1 MKKQSVTK
9 GFAILSIAG
18 MLAKVFSLIYI
29 PALINILT
37 DQGYGIYMAAYQ
49 IFTFIFILTNSGI
62 PVAISKLVSE
72 LIATENYKD
81 ALKSFRLARYMLL
94 FLGFVM
100 ALFTVCASGFLSKRI
115 GYPKA
120 QLAVLALAPSILFTS
135 VASAY
140 RGYFQGMGN
149 MTPTA
154 ISQVIE
160 QLINVIFSLLF
171 AAMFIK
177 YGLEAGCA
185 GGTIGTSLGALAS
198 ALFLMY
204 CHKKNGAIKV
214 KDKSNIK
221 DEKYSVVYLM
231 KKIIHYGL
239 PITLCVGMN
248 SAGALIDVYNTKA
261 RLMVAGF
268 NEVNA
273 TVLYGYL
280 AKYQQ
285 FINVPIAIISS
296 LSMAVL
302 PVIAGAAA
310 KGDKKQVKSNINYAF
325 RSCFLISIPAAV
337 GLGFLADPIYKM
349 LHIGGGVEI
358 MRYGVIVLVLMAVA
372 QIQTTILQ
380 SIGKLYAATLY
391 SLIGICFKI
400 FTNYLLIANPNI
412 NIKGAI
418 YGSAIGFLVPIIL
431 NHRMIKKS
439 LKVKFNIITPAIKPF
454 IAAQIMGFIIVP
466 FHNLVSYFIEFLLKR
481 VYIANAIG
489 TLAAVILGVFIYA
502 YSLILIG
509 GVRKKDLDRMPSK
522 LIKFIP
528 KFVRKRIR

>member
-49 IFTFIFILTNSGI
+49 IFAFIFVLTNSGI

-81 ALKSFRLARYMLL
+81 ALKSFRIARYMLL
-94 FLGFVM
+94 FLGFIM
-100 ALFTVCASGFLSKRI
+100 ALFTVCASGVLSKII
-115 GYPKA
+115 GYEKA

-135 VASAY
+135 VSSAY

-160 QLINVIFSLLF
+160 QLVNIIFSLLF
-171 AAMFIK
+171 AVMFIK

-185 GGTIGTSLGALAS
+185 GGTVGTSLGALVS
-198 ALFLMY
+198 ALFLIY
-204 CHKKNGAIKV
+204 CHKKDGAIKV
-214 KDKSNIK
+214 RDKSNIK
-221 DEKYSVVYLM
+221 DEKYSMAYLM
-231 KKIIHYGL
+231 KKIVHYGL

-248 SAGALIDVYNTKA
+248 SAGALVDLYNTKA
-261 RLMVAGF
+261 RLMVGGF

-285 FINVPIAIISS
+285 LINVPIAIISS

-302 PVIAGAAA
+302 PVIAAAAA
-310 KGDKKQVKSNINYAF
+310 KGDKKQVKNNINYAF
-325 RSCFLISIPAAV
+325 KSCFLISIPAAV
-337 GLGFLADPIYKM
+337 GLGFLAKPIYSM
-349 LHIGGGVEI
+349 LHIGGGVDI
-358 MRYGVIVLVLMAVA
+358 MKYGVIVLVLMAVA

-391 SLIGICFKI
+391 SVIGICFKI
-400 FTNYLLIANPNI
+400 AINYLLIANPTI
-412 NIKGAI
+412 NIMGAI
-418 YGSAIGFLVPIIL
+418 YGSAIGFLIPIIL

-439 LKVKFNIITPAIKPF
+439 LKVNFNIITPAIRPF
-454 IAAQIMGFIIVP
+454 ISAQIMGFVIVPVYTVVNNGIIVG
-466 FHNLVSYFIEFLLKR
+466 LKK
-481 VYIANAIG
+481 VYIANAVA
-489 TLAAVILGVFIYA
+489 TMLAIILGIFIYA

-509 GVRKKDLDRMPSK
+509 GLKKKDLDRMPSK
-522 LIKFIP
+522 LRKLIPDFIIKRM
-528 KFVRKRIR
+528 K

>member
-18 MLAKVFSLIYI
+18 ILAKVFSLIYI

-37 DQGYGIYMAAYQ
+37 DEGYGIYMAAYQ
-49 IFTFIFILTNSGI
+49 IFAFIFVLTNSGI

-81 ALKSFRLARYMLL
+81 ALKSFRIARYMLL
-94 FLGFVM
+94 FLGFIM
-100 ALFTVCASGFLSKRI
+100 AVFTALASGMLANMV
-115 GYPKA
+115 GYKKA

-135 VASAY
+135 VSSAY

-154 ISQVIE
+154 VSQVIE
-160 QLINVIFSLLF
+160 QIVNIIFSLIF
-171 AAMFIK
+171 AVLFIK

-185 GGTIGTSLGALAS
+185 GGTVGTSLGALIS
-198 ALFLMY
+198 ALFLIY
-204 CHKKNGAIKV
+204 CHKKKGAIKV
-214 KDKSNIK
+214 RDKSSIK
-221 DEKYSVVYLM
+221 DEKYSVAYLT

-248 SAGALIDVYNTKA
+248 SAGILVDVYNTKS
-261 RLMVAGF
+261 RLLVAGF
-268 NEVNA
+268 SEVNA

-285 FINVPIAIISS
+285 LINVPIAIISS

-310 KGDKKQVKSNINYAF
+310 RKDKKQVKSNINYAF
-325 RSCFLISIPAAV
+325 RTCFLIAIPSAV
-337 GLGFLADPIYKM
+337 GLGVLAEPIYKM

-358 MRYGVIVLVLMAVA
+358 MKYGVVVLVLMAVA

-380 SIGKLYAATLY
+380 SINKLYAATLY
-391 SLIGICFKI
+391 SIIGIVLKI
-400 FTNYLLIANPNI
+400 FVNYLLIAKPSI
-412 NIKGAI
+412 NIMGAI
-418 YGSAIGFLVPIIL
+418 YGSAIGFLIPIML
-431 NHRMIKKS
+431 NHRMIKKT
-439 LKVKFNIITPAIKPF
+439 LRVRFNIITPAIRPF
-454 IAAQIMGFIIVP
+454 IAAGIMAFIILP
-466 FHNLVSYFIEFLLKR
+466 FHSLVNKVVILAIGKA
-481 VYIANAIG
+481 YIANALG
-489 TLAAVILGVFIYA
+489 TLLAVFLGIFVYA
-502 YSLILIG
+502 YALILIG
-509 GVRKKDLDRMPSK
+509 GLRKKDLDRMPSK
-522 LIKFIP
+522 LTKLIP
-528 KFVRKRIR
+528 TFVKKRIR

>member
-18 MLAKVFSLIYI
+18 MMAKVFSLIYI
-29 PALINILT
+29 PVLINILT
-37 DQGYGIYMAAYQ
+37 DQGYGIYAAAYQ
-49 IFTFIFILTNSGI
+49 IFLFIFVLTNSGI

-100 ALFTVCASGFLSKRI
+100 ALFTIGASGFLSKRI
-115 GYPKA
+115 GYPEA
-120 QLAVLALAPSILFTS
+120 QLSVLALAPSILFTS

-160 QLINVIFSLLF
+160 QLVNIIFSLLF

-185 GGTIGTSLGALAS
+185 GGTVGTSLGALVS
-198 ALFLMY
+198 ALFLIY
-204 CHKKNGAIKV
+204 CHRKNGAIKV
-214 KDKSNIK
+214 KDKDSIK
-221 DEKYSVVYLM
+221 DEKYSVAYLM

-248 SAGALIDVYNTKA
+248 SAGVLVDVSNTKA

-273 TVLYGYL
+273 TILYGHL

-285 FINVPIAIISS
+285 LMNVPIAIISS

-325 RSCFLISIPAAV
+325 RSCFLIAIPAAV
-337 GLGFLADPIYKM
+337 GLGSLADPIYKM

-400 FTNYLLIANPNI
+400 LTNYLLIANPSI
-412 NIKGAI
+412 NIMGAI
-418 YGSAIGFLVPIIL
+418 YGSAIGFLIPIIL

-439 LKVKFNIITPAIKPF
+439 LKVKFSLILPAIRPF
-454 IAAQIMGFIIVP
+454 IAGSIMGFIIVP
-466 FHNLVSYFIEFLLKR
+466 FHSVINHALVSVIKK
-481 VYIANAIG
+481 VYISNAVG
-489 TLAAVILGVFIYA
+489 TMAAVILGVFIYA

>member
-1 MKKQSVTK
+1 MKRQSVTK

-29 PALINILT
+29 PALLSILT
-37 DQGYGIYMAAYQ
+37 DQGYGIYMATYQ
-49 IFTFIFILTNSGI
+49 VFTFIFVLTNSGI

-100 ALFTVCASGFLSKRI
+100 ALFTVFASSSLANLIK
-115 GYPKA
+115 YPKA
-120 QLAVLALAPSILFTS
+120 QLALLALAPSIIFTS

-154 ISQVIE
+154 VSQVIE
-160 QLINVIFSLLF
+160 QIVNIIFSLLF
-171 AAMFIK
+171 AAIFIK
-177 YGLEAGCA
+177 YGLEQGCA
-185 GGTIGTSLGALAS
+185 GGTVGTSLGALVS
-198 ALFLMY
+198 ALFLIY
-204 CHKKNGAIKV
+204 CYKKNGAIKV
-214 KDKSNIK
+214 KDKSSVK
-221 DEKYSVVYLM
+221 DEKYSVAYLM

-248 SAGALIDVYNTKA
+248 SAGVLVDVYNTKA

-268 NEVNA
+268 SDVNA
-273 TVLYGYL
+273 TVLYGHL

-285 FINVPIAIISS
+285 LINVPIAIISS

-310 KGDKKQVKSNINYAF
+310 KKDRKRVKNNINYAF
-325 RSCFLISIPAAV
+325 RLCFLISIPAAV
-337 GLGFLADPIYKM
+337 GLGFLAEPIYKM
-349 LHIGGGVEI
+349 LKIGGGVEI

-391 SLIGICFKI
+391 SVIGICVKI
-400 FTNYLLIANPNI
+400 LINYILIANPAI
-412 NIKGAI
+412 NIMGAI
-418 YGSAIGFLVPIIL
+418 YGSAIGFLIPIIL

-439 LKVKFNIITPAIKPF
+439 LKVKFTIIAPAIKPF
-454 IAAQIMGFIIVP
+454 IASQIMGFIIVP
-466 FHNLVSYFIEFLLKR
+466 FHNVVNSGVVVLLKKA
-481 VYIANAIG
+481 YIANALG
-489 TLAAVILGVFIYA
+489 TLLAVILGVFIYV

-509 GVRKKDLDRMPSK
+509 GLRKTDLDRMPSK
-522 LIKFIP
+522 LTKFIP
-528 KFVRKRIR
+528 KFVKSRIR